1 MTQSTPA
8 NGNSRF
14 DFPISQAALQTA
26 RQFAQQQTNPT
37 KAEQVQRNTLAVW
50 AVNDY
55 LQMLGVPTNL
65 TASDSWNPVVRACAD
80 VADLEILH
88 LGKLECC
95 RVSLATQ
102 SCQIPPEAWGD
113 RIGYLAVH
121 VDDAISTATIFGFL
135 PQVSQEVI
143 ALTAWHPPERI
154 FDHLHQL
161 QRSGP
166 TTLTT
171 RLSEWIAGR
180 ITAGWQAVE
189 SLLNPQQLSFAF
201 RGAATVAADSAE
213 AAETS
218 IEQAKYIAFEQHD
231 PIALVVK
238 LTQRD
243 RLTVEILLQ
252 VYSLGRSPYLEPG
265 LSLAVVESSGTVL
278 LEAQAQ
284 SNDDYLQLA
293 LQGEPG
299 ETFAVRITIV
309 GDHYEEWF
317 VI

>member
-1 MTQSTPA
+1 MTQYTPA

-14 DFPISQAALQTA
+14 DFPISQAAFEIA
-26 RQFAQQQTNPT
+26 RQFAQQQPNPT
-37 KAEQVQRNTLAVW
+37 KAAQVQRNTLAVW

-65 TASDSWNPVVRACAD
+65 PASDSWNPIVRTCAD

-121 VDDAISTATIFGFL
+121 VDDAIATATIFGFL
-135 PQVSQEVI
+135 PQVNQEVI
-143 ALTAWHPPERI
+143 ALNAWHPPERI

-161 QRSGP
+161 QHASK
-166 TTLTT
+166 TTPTT
-171 RLSEWIAGR
+171 RLSEWLTGQ
-180 ITAGWQAVE
+180 ITVGWQAVE

-201 RGAATVAADSAE
+201 RGAATVEADVAKPAVS
-213 AAETS
+213 S
-218 IEQAKYIAFEQHD
+218 EQAKYITFEQHD

-243 RLTVEILLQ
+243 QLTVEILLQ
-252 VYSLGRSPYLEPG
+252 VYPLGRSSYLEPG
-265 LSLAVVESSGTVL
+265 LSLAVMESAETPL

-284 SNDDYLQLA
+284 ANDDYLQLVF
-293 LQGEPG
+293 QGEPG